1 MSGVN
6 TFSYWLGNYVWDL
19 INAVVTVAIMFALI
33 VAFQTDG
40 YKKASGAGSCV
51 SFNGTTTCS
60 V

>member
-19 INAVVTVAIMFALI
+19 INAAIVIAVAFVLI

-40 YKKASGAGSCV
+40 FKGPQALGAVLLLMVCRV
-51 SFNGTTTCS
+51 
-60 V
+60 